1 MKQKIFDAT
10 NGGLDIILY
19 YYPQARE
26 VVEGR
31 AKHFKMRAAERTA
44 STTVKKFGQ
53 LWYVTDFG
61 DDQTARNAIDLT
73 MREENI
79 NFSQALYLLADRFNV
94 DCGFKP
100 EVNKPDI
107 TTRTP
112 HEDETEGS
120 ITWDAKKEPE
130 ESDLQALGTYV
141 KAETLQRGLLEAATR
156 KPDLIILDLGL
167 PDGDGIEFI
176 RDLRQWSAVPVIVLS
191 ARSEESDK
199 IAALD
204 AGADDYLSKPF
215 GIGEL
220 QARLRVALRRHSAT
234 TAPDPLV
241 KFSDVTVDLAARV
254 IHRGEEEVHL
264 TPIEFRLLAVLLNN
278 AGKVLTQRQLL
289 NQVWGPNAVE
299 HSHYLRIYMGHL
311 RQKLEQDPARPRHF
325 ITETGIGYRFML

>member
-1 MKQKIFDAT
+1 MSGLRPALSTFLFLLLITGGVYPLLTTVLGQWWFPWQANGSLIREGDTVRGSALIGQNFTGNGYFHGRPSAT
-10 NGGLDIILY
+10 AEMPYN
-19 YYPQARE
+19 PQAS
-26 VVEGR
+26 GG
-31 AKHFKMRAAERTA
+31 
-44 STTVKKFGQ
+44 S
-53 LWYVTDFG
+53 
-61 DDQTARNAIDLT
+61 N
-73 MREENI
+73 
-79 NFSQALYLLADRFNV
+79 LAVSN
-94 DCGFKP
+94 P
-100 EVNKPDI
+100 E
-107 TTRTP
+107 
-112 HEDETEGS
+112 
-120 ITWDAKKEPE
+120 
-130 ESDLQALGTYV
+130 
-141 KAETLQRGLLEAATR
+141 
-156 KPDLIILDLGL
+156 LDKQ
-167 PDGDGIEFI
+167 I
-176 RDLRQWSAVPVIVLS
+176 A